1 MRVSLAACVL
11 FTAAAAAPTPQALLT
26 KLLSTPMRN
35 AELPRGFTRT
45 SASPLPL
52 TANGRKYSA
61 IGKVGVVLRGPD
73 PDDEL
78 VYEVFPD
85 STHAI
90 ADLRHPA
97 VPAGS
102 HMAGAVTGLKQ
113 STTIVG
119 SITLQNKTYGVTD
132 AAAVV
137 GTVLIQAIT
146 VSTASTKHGDAKTAV
161 ELLRA
166 GIAYVQRL
174 SR

>member
-1 MRVSLAACVL
+1 VRVSLAACVL
-11 FTAAAAAPTPQALLT
+11 FITAAAAPTPQALLT

-35 AELPRGFTRT
+35 AELPLGFTRA
-45 SASPLPL
+45 SVSPLPL
-52 TANGRKYSA
+52 TANGRKYGA
-61 IGKVGVVLRGPD
+61 IGKVGVVLHGPD

-85 STHAI
+85 SAHAI

-102 HMAGAVTGLKQ
+102 HTAGAVTGLKQ

-119 SITLQNKTYGVTD
+119 SITVQNKAYGVTD
-132 AAAVV
+132 AASVT

-146 VSTASTKHGDAKTAV
+146 LSATSTKHGDTRAAV

-174 SR
+174 NR